1 MADSPRQRLGGVAF
15 TIALILL
22 VGYATVD
29 VATYFGAFVLAGIGT
44 AAFYF
49 HVVFPGSR
57 FFSISLANSIAV
69 YACVFVI
76 FMTINFPSVDRLY
89 ASIGFILPIIA
100 FFGGTFLKRDQIR
113 TIVTAR
119 QVRAEREFPHTF
131 RWLAPMALIGASTF
145 IHPKLGLSQYQTDI
159 VFLAYMA
166 TIAVVVFFVS
176 HQVSTFLIDTGL
188 IFEAFFERAALLA
201 VPTFAFLTFYSLN
214 VIVFAA
220 IYRIADRLSDAAQFM
235 VHNAPAEISFVDAI
249 YFSLITVS
257 TVGYGDVTPA
267 SDTIRVVASV
277 QIIIGVLLLLF
288 GFYEIMRYSREH
300 LDHHHK
306 QDR

>member
-1 MADSPRQRLGGVAF
+1 MADSQRQKLGGVAF

-29 VATYFGAFVLAGIGT
+29 VATYFGVIVLAGIGT

-69 YACVFVI
+69 YACVFLI
-76 FMTINFPSVDRLY
+76 FVTINFPTVDRLY
-89 ASIGFILPIIA
+89 ASTGFVFPIVA
-100 FFGGTFLKRDQIR
+100 FFGGTFLKRDEIR
-113 TIVTAR
+113 GIVTAR
-119 QVRAEREFPHTF
+119 QVRAERDFPRTF
-131 RWLAPMALIGASTF
+131 RWLIPMALIGASTF
-145 IHPKLGLSQYQTDI
+145 IHPELGLSQAHTNI
-159 VFLAYMA
+159 LFLVYMA
-166 TIAVVVFFVS
+166 AIGVVVFFVS

-188 IFEAFFERAALLA
+188 IFEAFFERAAMLS

-220 IYRIADRLSDAAQFM
+220 IYRIADRLADTPNFM
-235 VHNAPAEISFVDAI
+235 VHNKLAEISFVDAL

-267 SDTIRVVASV
+267 SDSIRVIASV

-300 LDHHHK
+300 LDRHHK
-306 QDR
+306 

>member
-1 MADSPRQRLGGVAF
+1 MAGTRQQRLSGVAF
-15 TIALILL
+15 TVALIVL

-29 VATYFGAFVLAGIGT
+29 VANYFGVIVLAGIGT

-69 YACVFVI
+69 YACVFLI
-76 FMTINFPSVDRLY
+76 FVTLNFPSVDRIY
-89 ASIGFILPIIA
+89 ASVGFVLPIAA

-113 TIVTAR
+113 NIVTAR
-119 QVRAEREFPHTF
+119 QVRAEREFPRTF
-131 RWLAPMALIGASTF
+131 RWLIPMALIGATTF
-145 IHPKLGLSQYQTDI
+145 IYPQLGLTQHQTNL
-159 VFLAYMA
+159 VFSTYMVA
-166 TIAVVVFFVS
+166 IALVVFFVS

-188 IFEAFFERAALLA
+188 IFEAFFERAAMLS

-214 VIVFAA
+214 IIVFAA
-220 IYRIADRLSDAAQFM
+220 IYRIVDRLSDAAHFM
-235 VHNAPAEISFVDAI
+235 VNTQPGEISFVDAI

-257 TVGYGDVTPA
+257 TVGYGDITPA
-267 SDTIRVVASV
+267 SDSIRVIASI
-277 QIIIGVLLLLF
+277 QIVVGVLLLLF

-300 LDHHHK
+300 LDRHHT